1 MWTQNYTPLGG
12 SLWLSA
18 LVASLPVFVLL
29 FLIGIKRKPAWV
41 SALSG
46 LGAAAVVAL
55 LVYQMPVGLMLNSTL
70 YGAAFGL
77 FPIGWI
83 VYWAIVLYKVT
94 ESTGKFEIIKDSI
107 GGLTSDRRLQA
118 LLIAFAFGAFVEGA
132 AGFGTPVAVA
142 AAMLAGLGF
151 SPFYAAGICLLANT
165 APVAFGSIGI
175 PVVTLA
181 RITGLSEFALSAWVG
196 RICAPISVF
205 IPAYL
210 IMVMGGWK
218 GLSGV
223 LPAAAIC
230 GIAFASAQFFVS
242 NYIGPQ
248 LTDILAALSAL
259 LALVLLL
266 KVWKPKDTFVLPDSR
281 PMDLPKKHTLGEVIL
296 AWSPYLFL
304 VFFVLLSGLS
314 GNAIIKNAIRTTSLA
329 FIAGIL
335 DSVNTFLASATR
347 AFDWPGL
354 AGNIIQ
360 VSPVTATPGPYP
372 ADQTRF
378 TLNILSASG
387 TACLAASLASML
399 VLRLSPGKYFGILM
413 ATGRSL
419 FKSMV
424 TIASVLGLAYLLNF
438 CGATATMG
446 LAFSATGAV
455 FPFFSAMLGWLA
467 VFLTGSDTSA
477 NALFGNLQ
485 VVTAKTLHLSPELM
499 ASANSA
505 GGVMGKM
512 ISLQSI
518 AVAAAATG
526 MASTD
531 EAKLFRFTLKHSVFL
546 ASMLGLIVMLY
557 AYVIDWPLPR

>member
-1 MWTQNYTPLGG
+1 MPWTQSYNPFGH
-12 SLWLSA
+12 LWLSA
-18 LVASLPVFVLL
+18 LVAALPVFVLL
-29 FLIGIKRKPAWV
+29 YLIGIKRKPAWV

-46 LGAAAVVAL
+46 LAAAAVVAL
-55 LVYQMPVGLMLNSTL
+55 FMYQMPVGMVLNSVV
-70 YGAAFGL
+70 YGAVFGL

-118 LLIAFAFGAFVEGA
+118 LLIAFAFGAFIEGA

-142 AAMLAGLGF
+142 AAMLTGLGF
-151 SPFYAAGICLLANT
+151 APFYAAGICLLANT

-181 RITGLSEFALSAWVG
+181 RVTGMPEMALSAWVG
-196 RICAPISVF
+196 RICAPISIF

-218 GLSGV
+218 GV
-223 LPAAAIC
+223 I
-230 GIAFASAQFFVS
+230 
-242 NYIGPQ
+242 
-248 LTDILAALSAL
+248 
-259 LALVLLL
+259 LL
-266 KVWKPKDTFVLPDSR
+266 KFWKPKDKFVLENST
-281 PMDLPKKHTLGEVIL
+281 PMSVPVQRSMGAVVH

-314 GNAIIKNAIRTTSLA
+314 GNAIIKGWIRGGSFGFLA
-329 FIAGIL
+329 FWL
-335 DSVNTFLASATR
+335 DSVNNFLQAATFK
-347 AFDWPGL
+347 FDWPGL
-354 AGNIIQ
+354 AGQVIQ
-360 VSPVTATPGPYP
+360 TAPVVATPGPYP
-372 ADQTRF
+372 ADQTVF
-378 TLNILSASG
+378 NLNLLTASG

-399 VLRLSPGKYFGILM
+399 ALGLSPGRYVGILGETLKKM
-413 ATGRSL
+413 FTSL
-419 FKSMV
+419 V

-446 LAFSATGAV
+446 LAFSATGVV

-485 VVTAKTLHLSPELM
+485 VVTAKTLGLSPVLM
-499 ASANSA
+499 AAANSA

-526 MASTD
+526 MASSD

-546 ASMLGLIVMLY
+546 ASLLGLIVLFY
-557 AYVIDWPLPR
+557 SYGINWPLPGS